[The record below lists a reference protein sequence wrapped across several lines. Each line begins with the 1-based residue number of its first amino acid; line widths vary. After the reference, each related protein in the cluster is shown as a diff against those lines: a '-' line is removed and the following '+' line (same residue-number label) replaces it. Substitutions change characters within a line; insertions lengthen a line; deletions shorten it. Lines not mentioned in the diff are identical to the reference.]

1 MRLGAKETAVIVI
14 SAALYAMF
22 FFMST
27 LIAVPRFTILYLPV
41 ILLGVFPSWFG
52 INGLAGSMIGAFLG
66 GYFAEGLGP
75 FAWIESVT
83 TFIIYILNWF
93 LIPKRAA
100 QGKNAKSLVIL
111 LGIYAV
117 TLFIGTSYILWQFTA
132 LGLLEAGAAE
142 IILLPTFGLNI
153 IIEAIVCPVLI
164 KSVSPKLKTM
174 GLYYGNFW
182 EWRNMVKT
190 ESNPQTI

>member
-83 TFIIYILNWF
+83 TFIILILNWF

>member
-14 SAALYAMF
+14 SAALYALF
-22 FFMST
+22 FFLST

-52 INGLAGSMIGAFLG
+52 ISGLAGSMIGAFLG

-83 TFIIYILNWF
+83 TIIIYILNWL

-100 QGKNAKSLVIL
+100 QGKNAKNLIVLLV
-111 LGIYAV
+111 IYAV

-142 IILLPTFGLNI
+142 IILLPTFVLNI

-164 KSVSPKLKTM
+164 KSVSPKLKIM

-182 EWRNMVKT
+182 EWRNMIKT
-190 ESNPQTI
+190 